1 MTIQTVPSI
10 MIPEAFSRWLDSRGL
25 IYQILVDFLG
35 RKPTL
40 SLVAQWRS
48 NRQMGVAAE
57 MTEGGRELKR
67 YLCSQEPSQLPHIC
81 EKESLEY
88 KRLLNAQT
96 VHSLVPREAAI
107 LGYEEDFCNVL
118 SDVYTSAGI
127 VFNKCNG
134 EADDHIA
141 IELEFMAVMH
151 ERMLYNSFSIRSAME
166 LLDIQVAFLEEHLL
180 KWTPTFCEK
189 LNASTDST
197 LYLGLSHM
205 LEEFLPLDLQMLR
218 AWGAFLESTQAS
230 TV

>member
-1 MTIQTVPSI
+1 MTIQTVPSLT
-10 MIPEAFSRWLDSRGL
+10 IPEAFSRWLDSRGL
-25 IYQILVDFLG
+25 IYQLLVDFLG
-35 RKPTL
+35 RKPSL
-40 SLVAQWRS
+40 SLVAQWSR
-48 NRQMGVAAE
+48 NRQMSIAAE

-67 YLCSQEPSQLPHIC
+67 YLCSQEPSKLPYIC

-88 KRLLNAQT
+88 KRLMHAQT
-96 VHSLVPREAAI
+96 VNSFVPREAAI
-107 LGYEEDFCNVL
+107 MGHAEDFCNVL

-166 LLDIQVAFLEEHLL
+166 LLDIQAAFLEEHLL
-180 KWTPTFCEK
+180 KWTPKFCEK
-189 LNASTDST
+189 LNASTDSS

-218 AWGAFLESTQAS
+218 AWQAS
-230 TV
+230 LENSQATTV